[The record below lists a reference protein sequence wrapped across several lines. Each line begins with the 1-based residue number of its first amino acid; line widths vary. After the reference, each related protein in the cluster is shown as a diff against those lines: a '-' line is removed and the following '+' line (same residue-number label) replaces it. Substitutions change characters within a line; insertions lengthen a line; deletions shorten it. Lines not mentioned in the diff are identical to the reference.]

1 MFTIILYKIT
11 GGCFIT
17 MEGDIIVRNKNV
29 ELTYTL
35 SILAVLLTIIT
46 LSLCYLVMSSKIKLR
61 NTGYVDSKEW
71 SVAFGE
77 ISDVIVDG
85 ATKEIQRPYTS
96 GNSTTM
102 ENFSVLFNKP
112 KDSIT
117 YKFRV
122 DNKGVFNAR
131 VADITYSLPKCE
143 GTGENAKADAELVC
157 NNLEFRLSYSDG
169 RYVDVDDVL
178 YAGDIQDL
186 SLKIGYLGESLPR
199 NSVKVNGIT
208 ATVIYVQY

>member
-17 MEGDIIVRNKNV
+17 MEGDIIVKKKNIG
-29 ELTYTL
+29 LTYTL
-35 SILAVLLTIIT
+35 SILAILLTIIT
-46 LSLCYLVMSSKIKLR
+46 LSLCYLVMSSRIKPR
-61 NTGYVDSKEW
+61 GIGGVDSKEW
-71 SVAFGE
+71 NVAFGE

-96 GNSTTM
+96 GNNTTM

-112 KDSIT
+112 NDSIT
-117 YKFRV
+117 YKFKV

-131 VADITYSLPKCE
+131 VADVTYSLPHCE
-143 GTGENAKADAELVC
+143 GTGDTAKADAELVC
-157 NNLEFRLSYSDG
+157 NNLEFHLSYSNG
-169 RYVDVDDVL
+169 KILDVDDVL

-186 SLKIGYLGESLPR
+186 SLKIGYLGESLPK

>member
-17 MEGDIIVRNKNV
+17 MEGDIIVKKKNIG
-29 ELTYTL
+29 LTYTL
-35 SILAVLLTIIT
+35 SILAILLTIIT
-46 LSLCYLVMSSKIKLR
+46 LSLCFLVMSSRIKLR
-61 NTGYVDSKEW
+61 NTSVDSKEW

-77 ISDVIVDG
+77 VSDVIVNG

-96 GNSTTM
+96 GNNTTM
-102 ENFSVLFNKP
+102 ENFSVLFNRP

-117 YKFRV
+117 YKFKV

-131 VADITYSLPKCE
+131 VADFNYSLPHCD
-143 GTGENAKADAELVC
+143 GTGDYAKADAELVC
-157 NNLEFRLSYSDG
+157 NNLDFHLSYSNG
-169 RYVDVDDVL
+169 RFLDVDDIL

-186 SLKIGYLGESLPR
+186 SLKIGYLGESLPK
-199 NSVKVNGIT
+199 NSVKVTGIT

>member
-17 MEGDIIVRNKNV
+17 MEGDIIVKKKNIG
-29 ELTYTL
+29 LTYTL
-35 SILAVLLTIIT
+35 SILAILLTIIT
-46 LSLCYLVMSSKIKLR
+46 LSLCFLVMSSRIKLR
-61 NTGYVDSKEW
+61 NTSVDSKEW

-77 ISDVIVDG
+77 VSDVIVNG

-96 GNSTTM
+96 GINTTM
-102 ENFSVLFNKP
+102 ENFSVLFNRP

-117 YKFRV
+117 YKFKV

-131 VADITYSLPKCE
+131 VADVTYSLPHCE
-143 GTGENAKADAELVC
+143 GTGDNAKADAELVC
-157 NNLEFRLSYSDG
+157 NNLDFHLSYSNG
-169 RYVDVDDVL
+169 RFLDVDDIL

-186 SLKIGYLGESLPR
+186 SLKIGYLGESLPK
-199 NSVKVNGIT
+199 NSVKVTGIT